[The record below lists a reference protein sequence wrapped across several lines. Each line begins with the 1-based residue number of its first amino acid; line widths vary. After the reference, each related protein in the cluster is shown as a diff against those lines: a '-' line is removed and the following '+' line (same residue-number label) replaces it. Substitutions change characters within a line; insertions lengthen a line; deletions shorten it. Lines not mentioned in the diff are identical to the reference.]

1 MARPRSPQP
10 TDVELEILK
19 TLWES
24 GPAELAVI
32 CAGIRRSRPVAT
44 TTVATLLGVMLQK
57 GLVRRRQGPRAYL
70 WEAVASR
77 EATATGLLRSLM
89 ERIFEGSARR
99 LVAHLLSSGPVTESE
114 RREILDLLHGSPRP
128 GKRPGRKRGKP

>member
-24 GPAELAVI
+24 GPAELAVV
-32 CAGIRRSRPVAT
+32 CAGIRRRRPVAT
-44 TTVATLLGVMLQK
+44 TTVATLLGVMLEK
-57 GLVRRRQGPRAYL
+57 GLVRRTQGPRAYV

-77 EATATGLLRSLM
+77 ETTASGMLRGLM

-99 LVAHLLSSGPVTESE
+99 LVAHLLSSGPVTASE
-114 RREILDLLHGSPRP
+114 RKQILDLLHDSPNPRQ
-128 GKRPGRKRGKP
+128 RSGRKRSKS